1 MLKVWAAFLSVWP
14 LGLALAGPMAIVEK
28 GQAKAVIVTPDKPLR
43 AVAYAAEELQKHVE
57 MVSGARLEIAAE
69 SAVPAGARIYLG
81 PCKATAAAGLDVSK
95 LPFNA
100 FIIRLTDAGFF
111 LIGDDSEGPVPAT
124 EMTTRAGTL
133 FAVYEFLEKQ
143 LGVRWLW
150 PGDMGTF
157 APKRDTII
165 VASWDQVHR
174 PHQLNTCVR
183 AHMEKYNKEDSKG
196 FSSIEAYGRY
206 KREEEAWLT
215 RHRMSMPQSAS
226 ASHAPKSY
234 AYWQRFGATGTHLE
248 YFALLNTGKRETMRG
263 NESGSRVTWCV
274 SQPKLWDQVVADWVE
289 YKDPSGNVTRR
300 ADTNDFVQAGENDC
314 PGLCM
319 CEACRAWDEP
329 DPRFATHP
337 YWNGTLKRPLTLAD
351 RALFWGHDSA
361 EASPSLSGR
370 YAKFWMKVLE
380 RAKKVRPDARLAT
393 FAYANTYEAP
403 KQTKL
408 HPDVWVRV
416 VAPFGYPFT
425 EKKLS
430 SYEAN
435 WQAWAATGATL
446 VHRPNYMLCGHN
458 MPLYFAGALA
468 RNLRFVFQHNCRET
482 DFDSLLGAFAN
493 QGPTLYTLVRLH
505 VRPEMTGEQ
514 VLDEYYA
521 IFGAAKDKVR
531 AYFDHWRDVCGDFK
545 SETLGKEVHETDG
558 AGYETWALYAPQ
570 LFTPEAMKR
579 GEELLAAAEA
589 AAKGDAATEQRLRY
603 LRAGFDDAANTLALV
618 TAMKRYQAA
627 PGKPELYKAFVEQMR
642 KTEAHR
648 HANEGLFFCNLGAIT
663 RLEALQWD
671 RKLLGVTG
679 MEDLLAL
686 EWKFRFDPEQVGEK
700 EGWDRESYDDSAW
713 GMIRTDTFWE
723 KQEVGRAWQAK
734 NGRPYDG
741 LGWYR
746 LKFDMP
752 ASRKGKKSYLV
763 FGAVDES
770 CKVWFNGKLVAERV
784 FDAQKNP
791 NSWNEA
797 FCVDITHTARW
808 DAANTV
814 VVMAQDLSGGGGLWK
829 RAWLSSAPVEAS
841 AAKPAPPA
849 PPAAKPAPAK
859 PVPSTPA
866 AGLDSAFKSGG
877 KGMSWVFVAKPG
889 SAPGQAALD
898 MNVSRGEGGAMRLE
912 AGPGI
917 KGWFAAKIFGVK
929 PGVAHDVRLWLRGGQ
944 GAENIVLA
952 ITAGEQ
958 RAVVHGLSAEDWKQV
973 TLRGVGA
980 VEGSSYIYL
989 SIRGLEQGSLWVDDV
1004 EVTPAAK

>member
-1 MLKVWAAFLSVWP
+1 
-14 LGLALAGPMAIVEK
+14 
-28 GQAKAVIVTPDKPLR
+28 
-43 AVAYAAEELQKHVE
+43 
-57 MVSGARLEIAAE
+57 
-69 SAVPAGARIYLG
+69 
-81 PCKATAAAGLDVSK
+81 
-95 LPFNA
+95 
-100 FIIRLTDAGFF
+100 
-111 LIGDDSEGPVPAT
+111 
-124 EMTTRAGTL
+124 
-133 FAVYEFLEKQ
+133 
-143 LGVRWLW
+143 
-150 PGDMGTF
+150 
-157 APKRDTII
+157 
-165 VASWDQVHR
+165 
-174 PHQLNTCVR
+174 
-183 AHMEKYNKEDSKG
+183 
-196 FSSIEAYGRY
+196 
-206 KREEEAWLT
+206 
-215 RHRMSMPQSAS
+215 
-226 ASHAPKSY
+226 
-234 AYWQRFGATGTHLE
+234 
-248 YFALLNTGKRETMRG
+248 
-263 NESGSRVTWCV
+263 
-274 SQPKLWDQVVADWVE
+274 
-289 YKDPSGNVTRR
+289 
-300 ADTNDFVQAGENDC
+300 
-314 PGLCM
+314 
-319 CEACRAWDEP
+319 
-329 DPRFATHP
+329 
-337 YWNGTLKRPLTLAD
+337 
-351 RALFWGHDSA
+351 
-361 EASPSLSGR
+361 
-370 YAKFWMKVLE
+370 
-380 RAKKVRPDARLAT
+380 
-393 FAYANTYEAP
+393 
-403 KQTKL
+403 
-408 HPDVWVRV
+408 
-416 VAPFGYPFT
+416 
-425 EKKLS
+425 
-430 SYEAN
+430 
-435 WQAWAATGATL
+435 
-446 VHRPNYMLCGHN
+446 
-458 MPLYFAGALA
+458 
-468 RNLRFVFQHNCRET
+468 
-482 DFDSLLGAFAN
+482 
-493 QGPTLYTLVRLH
+493 
-505 VRPEMTGEQ
+505 
-514 VLDEYYA
+514 
-521 IFGAAKDKVR
+521 
-531 AYFDHWRDVCGDFK
+531 
-545 SETLGKEVHETDG
+545 
-558 AGYETWALYAPQ
+558 
-570 LFTPEAMKR
+570 
-579 GEELLAAAEA
+579 
-589 AAKGDAATEQRLRY
+589 
-603 LRAGFDDAANTLALV
+603 AANTLALV